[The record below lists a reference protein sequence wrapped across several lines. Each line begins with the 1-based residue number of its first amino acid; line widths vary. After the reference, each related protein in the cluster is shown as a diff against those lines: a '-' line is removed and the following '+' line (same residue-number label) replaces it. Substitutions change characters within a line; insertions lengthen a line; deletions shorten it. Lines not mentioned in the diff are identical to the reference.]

1 MKCKTSQPLGFLSGS
16 TPSTQRF
23 LGAWREEG
31 AALQAAVNFL
41 DAVFG
46 LFDAT
51 YETLLLAG

>member
-1 MKCKTSQPLGFLSGS
+1 MQNITAPGLSYGQH
-16 TPSTQRF
+16 TVSTQRF
-23 LGAWREEG
+23 LGAWRVEG

-51 YETLLLAG
+51 FETLLLAG